1 MTDKYS
7 RMERG
12 QNWLNFRVIMS
23 FICIATC
30 NTANQMEHDASG
42 FAVVSSQSLVATL
55 DHSSDNSDSTDS
67 QHIPDTNMKP
77 SPLEIG
83 PVYSNSQ
90 EAAEH
95 KPSFT
100 RSYSQNSEHNLKTSI
115 EENFLKNYWIKTRQL
130 SETIK
135 SKVPVIRFLLHSRSE
150 DDSFRNNL
158 QSRKIRIGQKRLR
171 LRREIPP
178 AENSI
183 GISVTKSGRT
193 TTESHTEKSTTSERA
208 ATSTSSNDLQVTGK
222 TDKVLN
228 REVPKLVDTKLKSTV
243 PVSGQNPEV
252 PEKILELEDPNNMT
266 TLMNSSVQVTTVS
279 PVRQGTSQSG
289 TKALTTSSVEVT
301 SESQVD
307 IDGNQNL
314 AEDQEVVPQTS
325 ISPKHTSS
333 KQEPNEPR
341 TTQPPQTK
349 PPPILTTSTVPKSSK
364 TTVPMTTNN
373 ILLLIT
379 NDTSIGSQVEDIH
392 ERMSDN
398 ELDSALLQTN
408 DAYWALGSLTTVLLL
423 LTAAVL
429 FTGLWKKR
437 NHMSNPISDV
447 TCHPSPERKR
457 KKTDLKDFL
466 KKKLRH
472 IKTLNLKDSPLT
484 GSMEM
489 KKYYNGRRNG
499 KSNGAYSHRYDTVP
513 LLVGPDDEEEDEF
526 IEWEQCE
533 KDHSV

>member
-1 MTDKYS
+1 
-7 RMERG
+7 MERG

-42 FAVVSSQSLVATL
+42 FVMVSSQSLVATL

-67 QHIPDTNMKP
+67 QHIPDSNMKP
-77 SPLEIG
+77 SPIG
-83 PVYSNSQ
+83 PVLSNSQ
-90 EAAEH
+90 EATVH
-95 KPSFT
+95 KLSFT
-100 RSYSQNSEHNLKTSI
+100 RSSSQNSEHNLKTSI
-115 EENFLKNYWIKTRQL
+115 EGNFLKNYWIKTRQL
-130 SETIK
+130 IETIK
-135 SKVPVIRFLLHSRSE
+135 SKVPIIRFLLDSRSE
-150 DDSFRNNL
+150 DDNFRNNF
-158 QSRKIRIGQKRLR
+158 QSRKLRIGQSRLR

-178 AENSI
+178 AENPI
-183 GISVTKSGRT
+183 GIPVTKSGRT

-208 ATSTSSNDLQVTGK
+208 ATSTSSNDLKVTGK

-279 PVRQGTSQSG
+279 PVKQGTSQSG
-289 TKALTTSSVEVT
+289 TKALTTTSVQVT
-301 SESQVD
+301 SEVT
-307 IDGNQNL
+307 
-314 AEDQEVVPQTS
+314 EDQEVVPQTS
-325 ISPKHTSS
+325 ISPKQTSS
-333 KQEPNEPR
+333 KQEPNPP

-349 PPPILTTSTVPKSSK
+349 PPPIVTTTSTVPKSSK

-373 ILLLIT
+373 TLLLIA
-379 NDTSIGSQVEDIH
+379 NDTSIGSQVEDIQ

-398 ELDSALLQTN
+398 ELDSALLQTT

-457 KKTDLKDFL
+457 KTDLKDFL

-489 KKYYNGRRNG
+489 KKYYNGRCHGR
-499 KSNGAYSHRYDTVP
+499 SNGAYSHRYDTVP